1 MARKMKDSGIEWI
14 GEIPEDWK
22 VIPLKNICKEF
33 YSGGT
38 PTASNNSYYTT
49 TEFGYPFINISD
61 LTNNKYVEIV
71 GKHITIEAAKSKNLK
86 LIDNNYVLLAMY
98 ASTGTVSMLKLRS
111 YISQAILAI
120 KPGIKI
126 EKEYLFYFLSSFKP
140 YSEVYSRGT
149 TQNNLNAEIIKNLKV
164 PIPNIKKQLKITNF
178 LNKKSNRIQK
188 LMNKINKQIQ
198 TLEDY
203 KKSVITEAVTKGL
216 DKNVEMKDSGI
227 EWIGEIPKHW
237 KADRLKNIVN
247 YNKYT
252 LKETTNKSYRFKYV
266 DIGSVEYGKGVLP
279 LEVMNFEKAPS
290 RARRIVKEGDIIIST
305 VRTYLKAIA
314 VIPKSDMPIIAS
326 TGFMTLRT
334 KEIVD
339 QEYLKYVV
347 QSETFIS
354 EISSKSFG
362 VNYPAINTTEL
373 INIKIVIPPKE
384 ERLKIISYLD
394 KNTKLINKA
403 IESKQKQLEILEEY
417 KKSLI
422 YEYVTGKKEVED
434 VGTI

>member
-22 VIPLKNICKEF
+22 ILRLKHLSEAASSGLSTDMLFDDEGHYEVYDANNLVGYIYEHPIKQEYISIIKDGAGVGRTRLMPKNTNIIGTMNYITAKNVDLDFLYYLFKIFDFNQYSTGSTIPHIYFKDYGNAFVAI
-33 YSGGT
+33 
-38 PTASNNSYYTT
+38 PN
-49 TEFGYPFINISD
+49 NISQEKISN
-61 LTNNKYVEIV
+61 LLNNE
-71 GKHITIEAAKSKNLK
+71 
-86 LIDNNYVLLAMY
+86 M
-98 ASTGTVSMLKLRS
+98 
-111 YISQAILAI
+111 
-120 KPGIKI
+120 IKI
-126 EKEYLFYFLSSFKP
+126 RNIY
-140 YSEVYSRGT
+140 
-149 TQNNLNAEIIKNLKV
+149 EIIK
-164 PIPNIKKQLKITNF
+164 Q
-178 LNKKSNRIQK
+178 
-188 LMNKINKQIQ
+188 QIQ